1 MIWKSSKES
10 KCRNASKP
18 QKRLRTRSG
27 KSGPST
33 FSGHFTSTFF
43 DIFSFFSLSHSPDC
57 LSQLLF
63 TCYSSRHRLASFRFQ
78 YHILREMTFGC
89 YSGQMSPTDP
99 ISCRPEG
106 GSHYT
111 YRDAGE
117 LTLWIKGLQEGRWP
131 CGLDWP
137 PAVAPTQSGLI
148 NIWYLTWWWKGK

>member
-1 MIWKSSKES
+1 MEEFKGIQMQECLQASEKVKNQIWEKWSKYF
-10 KCRNASKP
+10 
-18 QKRLRTRSG
+18 LW
-27 KSGPST
+27 T
-33 FSGHFTSTFF
+33 FHLYFF
-43 DIFSFFSLSHSPDC
+43 WHLFILLSLSHSPDC

-148 NIWYLTWWWKGK
+148 NIWYLTRWWKGK